1 MYFIVGYT
9 VVRFCCFYTW
19 AVGDRTRFASYLE
32 FANAARSVA
41 GLKPAP
47 GRLPSQMK
55 QMPACVNQDVHVQ
68 ADVQERAADGQ
79 PMHWPLGQLNVAD
92 QLLISLELEDLP
104 ALPENVSGT
113 VIVTKEAA
121 IDMSGGLGIDGA
133 SVQTNWPSGQ
143 GLSWVQDRE
152 LTQKILFRGGEH
164 RIATREFAS
173 RLRRYTKVDPAA
185 KEAAAP
191 PPKGRSTST
200 AACFPKAVS
209 EKVVE
214 SAFIA
219 YPIGKLEKKDKV
231 DC

>member
-1 MYFIVGYT
+1 
-9 VVRFCCFYTW
+9 
-19 AVGDRTRFASYLE
+19 
-32 FANAARSVA
+32 
-41 GLKPAP
+41 
-47 GRLPSQMK
+47 MK

-143 GLSWVQDRE
+143 GF
-152 LTQKILFRGGEH
+152 ILGAGSGTHAEDPV
-164 RIATREFAS
+164 S
-173 RLRRYTKVDPAA
+173 RR
-185 KEAAAP
+185 
-191 PPKGRSTST
+191 
-200 AACFPKAVS
+200 
-209 EKVVE
+209 
-214 SAFIA
+214 
-219 YPIGKLEKKDKV
+219 
-231 DC
+231 